1 MHISLV
7 VQIIILN
14 ITVII
19 NRFLSEF
26 IWETPE
32 EINLKIAD
40 RLKNIRKR
48 RRISQKKLSEISG
61 VSYGSIKRFETTGQI
76 SLLSLT
82 RIATALDVVNEL
94 REIFSQ
100 VPYKNIQE
108 VINEN
113 K

>member
-1 MHISLV
+1 M
-7 VQIIILN
+7 QN
-14 ITVII
+14 Y
-19 NRFLSEF
+19 

-32 EINLKIAD
+32 EINLKIAN

-61 VSYGSIKRFETTGQI
+61 VSYGSIKRFETIGQI